1 MDQVKIGK
9 YIAGKRKAAG
19 LTQRQLAEQLG
30 MSDKSVSKWERGVC
44 LPDVSVYEPLC
55 GILGIRINEFL
66 AGEDIPREELP
77 QRAEDNLLQVSADS
91 KRRQRRLKG
100 IIAGLSVLALLAA
113 AVIAA
118 MLWKANRPRD
128 WIAPLAGDSAAWG
141 AIQLLTDH
149 GALLYRFQTA
159 EPYGAL
165 SVWCTEY
172 RAGEMVGREK
182 YGLEFMDGEVPQGGK
197 PLRPREVHNAEGM
210 IGLVPDYEN
219 EAIRLIIAG
228 NGTKYASDIPAF
240 QDVSRKGG
248 FGTARIQIRKELP
261 IRYGQEQGLAAIV
274 ISDHL
279 YADVIEDFE
288 NGCGGHEE
296 DPYDLVYYFSFQ
308 FER

>member
-1 MDQVKIGK
+1 MDQIKIGK
-9 YIAGKRKAAG
+9 YIAGKRKALA

-55 GILGIRINEFL
+55 GILGISVNEFL

-77 QRAEDNLLQVSADS
+77 RRAEDNLLQVSADS
-91 KRRQRRLKG
+91 KRRQRVLKR
-100 IIAGLSVLALLAA
+100 IIAGLSVVALLAA

-128 WIAPLAGDSAAWG
+128 WVAPLAGDSAVWQAV
-141 AIQLLTDH
+141 QLLTDN

-172 RAGEMVGREK
+172 RAGKLVGREK
-182 YGLEFMDGEVPQGGK
+182 YGLVFMDGEAPEEGK
-197 PLRPREVHNAEGM
+197 PLRPRGVHDAEGM

-219 EAIRLIIAG
+219 GAIRLIIAG
-228 NGTKYASDIPAF
+228 NGAKYASDIPAF
-240 QDVSRKGG
+240 QDMSKKSG
-248 FGTARIQIRKELP
+248 FGIGRIQIREEIP
-261 IRYGQEQGLAAIV
+261 IRYGEEQGLAAIV
-274 ISDHL
+274 ISDRFFSQ
-279 YADVIEDFE
+279 VIEDFAD
-288 NGCGGHEE
+288 GGSAWEK
-296 DPYDLVYYFSFQ
+296 DYDLVYYFTVQ
-308 FER
+308 FEK